1 MDSDTLQPILDEL
14 TKMRTW
20 KNSPTMAMCEW
31 QADFSDRGSAS
42 MNPEIFWLATELD
55 RPNYRGSH
63 IAP

>member
-20 KNSPTMAMCEW
+20 RNSPKMAMREW

-42 MNPEIFWLATELD
+42 MNPEDISAG
-55 RPNYRGSH
+55 Y
-63 IAP
+63 